1 MRALFLTGAVLLATL
16 APAPARAGDATCPA
30 RVYWPTTAFLDRT
43 AETALARPAEIAA
56 LESFAFTLVGA
67 DADRIGTRTDSVVIA
82 RGGDIVYERY
92 ARGWTADARHYSWS
106 VSKSV
111 VNALAGIAVGAGLV
125 QLGDSVCKY
134 AALPRAD
141 NCDITIQN
149 LLEFSSGLQWT
160 ETYEGQCNQVSSVL
174 AMLYGEGHG
183 DMMSFVAG
191 HDSRDPPGATYMYS
205 SGDTT
210 FLAGVLDAPLRT
222 AFGADYAWTRLF
234 DLLGM
239 TSATFESDGRG
250 TPIGSSYVD
259 ATSRDLVRF
268 GFLYAN
274 DGCWDGARLLPEGLG
289 RRVDDGVGAVSH
301 ARARPRARRRHA
313 GAAALAE
320 PRRPRAEPAERHGPT
335 CRRTRSPRAA
345 TGASRSPIIPSL
357 DLVIVRTADDRDGTF
372 DFNAFLELAIAVGA

>member
-1 MRALFLTGAVLLATL
+1 MRALFLAALAL
-16 APAPARAGDATCPA
+16 VSVPARTDCPT
-30 RVYWPTTAFLDRT
+30 RPFWPTASFIDRT
-43 AETALARPAEIAA
+43 AETALARPSEIAA
-56 LESFAFTLVGA
+56 LETFAFTLVGD
-67 DADRIGTRTDSVVIA
+67 DADRIGTRTDAVVIA

-125 QLGDSVCKY
+125 ALDDSVCKY
-134 AALPRAD
+134 ASLPRAD
-141 NCDITIQN
+141 HCDITIRN

-160 ETYEGQCNQVSSVL
+160 ETYEGQSNQVSSVL

-222 AFGADYAWTRLF
+222 AFGNDYAWTRLF
-234 DLLGM
+234 DVLGM
-239 TSATFESDGRG
+239 TSATFESDGCG

-259 ATSRDLVRF
+259 ATARDLLRF

-274 DGCWDGARLLPEGLG
+274 DGCWDGARILPAGWVAASTVVSQPYRMRALDTAPADGTQG
-289 RRVDDGVGAVSH
+289 RQLWLNLAVPEQNQPTPWPDVPLDAFA
-301 ARARPRARRRHA
+301 ARGHW
-313 GAAALAE
+313 GQSV
-320 PRRPRAEPAERHGPT
+320 T
-335 CRRTRSPRAA
+335 
-345 TGASRSPIIPSL
+345 IIPSL

-372 DFNAFLELAIAVGA
+372 DFNAFLKLAIAVGS